1 MIIKKKKMIKNF
13 DEILSDFGNSL
24 IIYEF
29 VELVRKFF
37 LQHESLLTRLQ
48 EPQTYSENY
57 DFFRVLWRDSSF
69 LPSQRLLD
77 RNNNIFI

>member
-1 MIIKKKKMIKNF
+1 MIKNF

>member
-77 RNNNIFI
+77 RNNNIFT

>member
-1 MIIKKKKMIKNF
+1 M
-13 DEILSDFGNSL
+13 SDLENSL

-57 DFFRVLWRDSSF
+57 DFFRVFGETRAFYPHNGFWTEITISSHRI
-69 LPSQRLLD
+69 SGT
-77 RNNNIFI
+77 NTI

>member
-1 MIIKKKKMIKNF
+1 MIKNF
-13 DEILSDFGNSL
+13 DEILSDLGNSL

-77 RNNNIFI
+77 RNNNIFT

>member
-1 MIIKKKKMIKNF
+1 MIIKKKKIIKNF
-13 DEILSDFGNSL
+13 DEILSDLENSL

-77 RNNNIFI
+77 RNNNIFT

>member
-1 MIIKKKKMIKNF
+1 MIKKF
-13 DEILSDFGNSL
+13 DEILSDLGNSL

-77 RNNNIFI
+77 RNNNIFT